1 MVKKYSRRYLLTHL
15 RYIQF
20 FSSSSDNRLKKP
32 PRNSKFTK
40 TKLIHRSS
48 IVPRKEKKRKIEI
61 KAYLFVEEA
70 MRLIS
75 SVQPRRRRRG
85 SCKWPAARVYGN
97 IACTRHTEQVI
108 PERERERERES
119 VFLWPRLMRGI
130 FPRAPVWIIPR
141 EFSAVFRILFDGQ
154 HRFPCARGSQRG
166 RKRASGCLARV
177 MYLPQRKGHL
187 HTANS
192 TREGSGG

>member
-48 IVPRKEKKRKIEI
+48 IVPRKERKKKTKDRNKGI
-61 KAYLFVEEA
+61 FVCGRGNEVD
-70 MRLIS
+70 LICTTAWS
-75 SVQPRRRRRG
+75 SSWQLQVARCARIWKYSVYPPYRAGDPRE
-85 SCKWPAARVYGN
+85 SK
-97 IACTRHTEQVI
+97 
-108 PERERERERES
+108 RERERVSPATINARHFS
-119 VFLWPRLMRGI
+119 TSSCVNNTG
-130 FPRAPVWIIPR
+130 

-177 MYLPQRKGHL
+177 MYLPERKGHL